1 MARLLIEVDPEIRAS
16 SEVIDYGGYG
26 LGVTTQTPQN
36 QVKAKRKRHDPQFK
50 ARVALEALK
59 GIKTVQQIAKEFD
72 VHPVQVSDWKKKLC
86 TQAGSVFETGRQQEQ
101 EDFSAERTDLHSKI
115 GELTV
120 KLDFVVK
127 KSKQLGVWSGLP
139 DSSNLNTRN

>member
-1 MARLLIEVDPEIRAS
+1 MIMVVAEWDRQPRH
-16 SEVIDYGGYG
+16 
-26 LGVTTQTPQN
+26 PKN
-36 QVKAKRKRHDPQFK
+36 QVKAKRKRHDPEFK

-59 GIKTVQQIAKEFD
+59 GIQTVQQIAKEFD
-72 VHPVQVSDWKKKLC
+72 VHPVQVSDWKKKLS
-86 TQAGSVFETGRQQEQ
+86 TQAGSVFESGREKVQ

-120 KLDFVVK
+120 QLDFAIK

-139 DSSNLNTRN
+139 NSSNLNTRS

>member
-1 MARLLIEVDPEIRAS
+1 M
-16 SEVIDYGGYG
+16 
-26 LGVTTQTPQN
+26 
-36 QVKAKRKRHDPQFK
+36 KAKRKRHDAQFK

-72 VHPVQVSDWKKKLC
+72 VHPVQVSDWKKKLS
-86 TQAGSVFETGRQQEQ
+86 TQASSVFDSGKKVEH

-139 DSSNLNTRN
+139 NSSNLNTPNKA

>member
-1 MARLLIEVDPEIRAS
+1 M
-16 SEVIDYGGYG
+16 
-26 LGVTTQTPQN
+26 
-36 QVKAKRKRHDPQFK
+36 KAKRKRHDPEFK

-59 GIKTVQQIAKEFD
+59 GLMTVQQIAKEFD
-72 VHPVQVSDWKKKLC
+72 VHPVQVSEWKKKLSA
-86 TQAGSVFETGRQQEQ
+86 QASSVFESGKQQAAVA
-101 EDFSAERTDLHSKI
+101 DFSAERTDLHSKI

-139 DSSNLNTRN
+139 SSLNLDTQR

>member
-1 MARLLIEVDPEIRAS
+1 M
-16 SEVIDYGGYG
+16 
-26 LGVTTQTPQN
+26 GVTTQTPQN
-36 QVKAKRKRHDPQFK
+36 QVKAKRKRHDAQFK

-59 GIKTVQQIAKEFD
+59 DIKTVQQIAKEFD

-139 DSSNLNTRN
+139 DSSNLNTRS

>member
-1 MARLLIEVDPEIRAS
+1 
-16 SEVIDYGGYG
+16 
-26 LGVTTQTPQN
+26 
-36 QVKAKRKRHDPQFK
+36 VKAKRKRHDSQFK

-59 GIKTVQQIAKEFD
+59 GIKTVQQIAKDFD
-72 VHPVQVSDWKKKLC
+72 VHPVQVTEWKKRLSAH
-86 TQAGSVFETGRQQEQ
+86 AGSVFENGKEREV
-101 EDFSAERTDLHSKI
+101 EDFSAERSDLHSKI

-139 DSSNLNTRN
+139 DSLKLDTRNSA